1 MNIVEMTT
9 VAQKLPFD
17 KPITIYKSQGYEI
30 SFKRPSTLSARFKH
44 YDINTNFQIYLEEP
58 NQKPY
63 KPNHL
68 RLLFD
73 LYFLSRENPN
83 QKNDILEAFDKIFYG
98 EDALTAIDKLTT
110 LNCQQSLSPID
121 INAIL
126 ALSFIVEQNIG
137 YGNKSKFFPPSLY
150 IQGWIRT
157 FIDSDKPLDK
167 LCYSI
172 CRNNP
177 PEAKYTCK
185 DNAYN
190 KRYTPNNTVLWYKQ
204 L

>member
-1 MNIVEMTT
+1 MNLAEINK
-9 VAQKLPFD
+9 VAQELPFD
-17 KPITIYKSQGYEI
+17 EQITIYKSQGYEI
-30 SFKRPSTLSARFKH
+30 SFFRPSKLSARFKH
-44 YDINTNFQIYLEEP
+44 YDINTNFQIYLKEP

-83 QKNDILEAFDKIFYG
+83 KKNDILKAFDKIFYG
-98 EDALTAIDKLTT
+98 EDALAAVDKLTS

-137 YGNKSKFFPPSLY
+137 YGNKSKFFPHL
-150 IQGWIRT
+150 
-157 FIDSDKPLDK
+157 
-167 LCYSI
+167 SI
-172 CRNNP
+172 
-177 PEAKYTCK
+177 
-185 DNAYN
+185 
-190 KRYTPNNTVLWYKQ
+190 YKAG
-204 L
+204 